1 MKSFRTI
8 LSEVAEP
15 RVDDEKNFKDKHIV
29 VKKKHPVA
37 PNHVFTG
44 KIGKAP
50 KRLADYDKGEDELV
64 YEGSFD
70 VPTAEGGE
78 YDEEESHKKYK
89 KGNKSKDL
97 RRESKMDPVGQ
108 EDDDIDNDGDV
119 DSSDKYLHRRR
130 RAIGKAMKKE
140 EVELDESAH
149 GKYTFITG
157 PRMKGMGEGKPSH
170 VVSKKSK
177 MSKIGIPH
185 HDDPGEYGHTV
196 RVMVKNNETGEI
208 SHHHVYQSDTDR
220 GSDKAIVSTRDVGT
234 PRANQRKHEKAL
246 HNYLSGKKFSSFKE
260 EVENL
265 DEISRDLAR
274 RIAIKRAMKKEA
286 YSDAHRNKMAKT
298 YKGKNPHHINAMS
311 SSGGVMSIVTN
322 NGNKYTVTA
331 KETGGK
337 MPKTGDHINKWK
349 PGAVNEEVENLDELS
364 PNTLKSYAVKS
375 YNQANTLAK
384 QSLSDQPK
392 SVQKASTAAFKR
404 RSAGIKA
411 TARRLGSD
419 EMKKI
424 HKDVVGESVEQIDE
438 LSKKTLSS
446 YTRKAASSMGTAAH
460 DLGQKK
466 AAADEVDR
474 MTNRNMPNKYAVR
487 DQMKKALGADHDA
500 QSKDQNTIGKRLKG
514 IDKATARLAKEES
527 ELEEK
532 LVGGQKKLDHNKNG
546 KIDAHDFHLMRK
558 KKKMQQ
564 EEAEQLDEL
573 SPNTLRSYAEG
584 DMRMMSRMGGMYRE
598 EVGLDEAEYTHHV
611 ARVGTTTWGV
621 GKTPD
626 EARKDAHRA
635 IHKYYAS
642 SAPSRNDKE
651 IDRHMARAEKTKSTL
666 KIHPTT
672 EKTYRK
678 YATEEVE
685 LDELKQPSLMQ
696 KSKYWLAHGKTPK
709 ETARTEKRYAA
720 SKSSDT
726 LERLKIGRSSDNV
739 YKPGEKP
746 KDDKSVKFGSPAH
759 MQLKAIDRELK
770 KRQANEEVELDEVTD
785 QERLSAR
792 KIQRDAQTARHGIAR
807 KPGESM
813 VAYLNRA
820 KKHKEK
826 MQKEEVELDE
836 SITKMSHG
844 RLEFHLNTNTPHGS
858 YTNDEM
864 KAERDRRL
872 KAGEGQAYKAAKTGL
887 SEVTQSAVKK
897 TVTFTG
903 SDGKSHT
910 RNVPLKRIDRDEHG
924 QEKIRESVELD
935 EAFNV
940 GMLKL
945 NDGGSV
951 ILKKEDVDVLNSLF
965 KSLSSTNRKKME
977 STAMKDKNGFNEIL
991 SFAREAM

>member
-1 MKSFRTI
+1 
-8 LSEVAEP
+8 
-15 RVDDEKNFKDKHIV
+15 
-29 VKKKHPVA
+29 
-37 PNHVFTG
+37 
-44 KIGKAP
+44 
-50 KRLADYDKGEDELV
+50 
-64 YEGSFD
+64 
-70 VPTAEGGE
+70 
-78 YDEEESHKKYK
+78 
-89 KGNKSKDL
+89 
-97 RRESKMDPVGQ
+97 MDPVGQ

-119 DSSDKYLHRRR
+119 DSSDKYLHARRK
-130 RAIGKAMKKE
+130 AIKKAIKKE
-140 EVELDESAH
+140 EVEE
-149 GKYTFITG
+149 
-157 PRMKGMGEGKPSH
+157 
-170 VVSKKSK
+170 
-177 MSKIGIPH
+177 
-185 HDDPGEYGHTV
+185 
-196 RVMVKNNETGEI
+196 
-208 SHHHVYQSDTDR
+208 
-220 GSDKAIVSTRDVGT
+220 
-234 PRANQRKHEKAL
+234 
-246 HNYLSGKKFSSFKE
+246 
-260 EVENL
+260 L
-265 DEISRDLAR
+265 DEISRDTARSYIRKAMAHKTTGETPKKDRSASVNLAG
-274 RIAIKRAMKKEA
+274 KKA
-286 YSDAHRNKMAKT
+286 Y
-298 YKGKNPHHINAMS
+298 GI
-311 SSGGVMSIVTN
+311 
-322 NGNKYTVTA
+322 
-331 KETGGK
+331 GGK
-337 MPKTGDHINKWK
+337 
-349 PGAVNEEVENLDELS
+349 
-364 PNTLKSYAVKS
+364 
-375 YNQANTLAK
+375 AK
-384 QSLSDQPK
+384 VP
-392 SVQKASTAAFKR
+392 
-404 RSAGIKA
+404 A
-411 TARRLGSD
+411 T
-419 EMKKI
+419 
-424 HKDVVGESVEQIDE
+424 ESVEQIDE

-514 IDKATARLAKEES
+514 IDRATAKLAKEES

-558 KKKMQQ
+558 KKMK

-573 SPNTLRSYAEG
+573 SPNTLHSYIKKATPDVAARAISAVAPNQSAQTKKHASKLGKRIQGITSASGRLADKANMAENAWEEVPMMMRQLQFIMFATEEIMEYLDTQVDPEEWFQNKLAHIHDQMQTLQAYAEG
-584 DMRMMSRMGGMYRE
+584 DMRMMTRMGGMY
-598 EVGLDEAEYTHHV
+598 G
-611 ARVGTTTWGV
+611 
-621 GKTPD
+621 
-626 EARKDAHRA
+626 
-635 IHKYYAS
+635 
-642 SAPSRNDKE
+642 
-651 IDRHMARAEKTKSTL
+651 
-666 KIHPTT
+666 
-672 EKTYRK
+672 
-678 YATEEVE
+678 EEVE

-844 RLEFHLNTNTPHGS
+844 RLKFHLNTNTPHGS
-858 YTNDEM
+858 YSNDEM
-864 KAERDRRL
+864 KSERDRRL
-872 KAGEGQAYKAAKTGL
+872 KAGEGEAYRKAKAGL
-887 SEVTQSAVKK
+887 SEASPAKKAITRALQGMKVQSKDTVSVKKAPWEKNEAVNEVTQSAVKK

-910 RNVPLKRIDRDEHG
+910 RNVPVKRIDRDEHG

-935 EAFNV
+935 EAFKV

-951 ILKKEDVDVLNSLF
+951 ILKKEDVDVLNGLF

-991 SFAREAM
+991 SFAREAI